1 MSSSRIVITGA
12 TGFIGRALCRDLQ
25 AAGYEVVVFTRD
37 PARARRLFLDCLT
50 VAGWDGQTANGHG
63 ALVSGAR
70 AVVNLAGENIG
81 AGRWTRR
88 RRQAILKSRLG
99 AGAAVVRAIREAKF
113 PPGVVIQASAVGY
126 YGSRNGDP
134 LPESAPAGRGF
145 LAGVVRQWE
154 DSTKY
159 VEHLGIRRCVIRS
172 GLVLGPDGGM
182 LPRLLRPFFL
192 GLGGTLGFGRQ
203 WVSWVHMA
211 DEVRAI
217 RFLIENDS
225 LKGVFNLTAPRA
237 LQERDLARTIG
248 NRLKRRAWLPVPGLA
263 LRLAYGRMAKETLLA
278 GQRAEPRRL
287 LDSGFSFAYPDA
299 ESALCDLIP

>member
-25 AAGYEVVVFTRD
+25 DAGYEVVVFTRD

-63 ALVSGAR
+63 ALVSDAR
-70 AVVNLAGENIG
+70 AVINLAGENIG
-81 AGRWTRR
+81 AGRWTKRR
-88 RRQAILKSRLG
+88 RRAILKSRLG
-99 AGAAVVRAIREAKF
+99 AGMGVVRAIREAKF

-126 YGSRNGDP
+126 YGPRNGD
-134 LPESAPAGRGF
+134 LLAENAPGGRGF

-154 DSTKY
+154 DSTKF
-159 VEHLGIRRCVIRS
+159 VEHLGVRRCVIRS
-172 GLVLGPDGGM
+172 GLVLGRDGGV
-182 LPRLLRPFFL
+182 LPRLLRPFCL
-192 GLGGTLGFGRQ
+192 GLGGTLGLGRQ

-217 RFLIENDS
+217 RFLVENDGLS
-225 LKGVFNLTAPRA
+225 GVFNLTAPRA

-248 NRLKRRAWLPVPGLA
+248 RRLKRRAWLPVPGLA
-263 LRLAYGRMAKETLLA
+263 LQLAYGRMAKETLLS
-278 GQRAEPRRL
+278 GQRIEPRRL
-287 LDSGFSFAYPDA
+287 LESGFSFAYPDA
-299 ESALCDLIP
+299 ESALSDLLP

>member
-1 MSSSRIVITGA
+1 
-12 TGFIGRALCRDLQ
+12 
-25 AAGYEVVVFTRD
+25 
-37 PARARRLFLDCLT
+37 

-134 LPESAPAGRGF
+134 LPETAPPGRGF

-172 GLVLGPDGGM
+172 GMVLGPDGGE

-192 GLGGTLGFGRQ
+192 GMGGTLGLGRQ

-217 RFLIENDS
+217 RFLIENDN

-248 NRLKRRAWLPVPGLA
+248 NRLRRRAWLPMPGLA